1 MEVDI
6 IIDAIIMI
14 YILSS
19 LFISFGL
26 CVDLVDDLGNAF
38 TPIIKFMRTKNWFGK
53 VYCGIAILI
62 ITPAQIMAYTYYYI
76 VKLGVTIYRLGEKS
90 NHRE

>member
-6 IIDAIIMI
+6 IDGIIAL
-14 YILSS
+14 YLLSS

-26 CVDLVDDLGNAF
+26 CSDLINDLGNAF
-38 TPIIKFMRTKNWFGK
+38 TPIIEFMSTRNWFGK
-53 VYCGIAILI
+53 AYCVIAILV

-76 VKLGVTIYRLGEKS
+76 GKLCIAIYHLGEKRGY
-90 NHRE
+90 RE

>member
-14 YILSS
+14 YILNS

-38 TPIIKFMRTKNWFGK
+38 TPIIKFMRTRNWFGK
-53 VYCGIAILI
+53 VYCVLAII
-62 ITPAQIMAYTYYYI
+62 IISPAQIMAYTYYYFG
-76 VKLGVTIYRLGEKS
+76 KLCVTIYRLGEKS

>member
-6 IIDAIIMI
+6 IIYAIIMI

-19 LFISFGL
+19 LCISFCLCGNLVSGL
-26 CVDLVDDLGNAF
+26 DNAF
-38 TPIIKFMRTKNWFGK
+38 TQIIKFMRTRNWFGK

-62 ITPAQIMAYTYYYI
+62 ITPAQIMAYTYYYFG
-76 VKLGVTIYRLGEKS
+76 KLCVTIYRLGENS